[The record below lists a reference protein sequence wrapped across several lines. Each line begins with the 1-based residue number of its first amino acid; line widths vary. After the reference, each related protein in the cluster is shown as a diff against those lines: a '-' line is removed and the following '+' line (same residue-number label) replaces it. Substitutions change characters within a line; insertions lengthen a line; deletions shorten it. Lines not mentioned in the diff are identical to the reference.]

1 MYRFCNTQVIYI
13 MIETLDRQMAMNA
26 KMVKLAR
33 ADRTPP
39 RQPDY
44 PDELTQEQ
52 LDAIRK
58 LADEGRSSG
67 GNRTLLHAS
76 AW

>member
-1 MYRFCNTQVIYI
+1 
-13 MIETLDRQMAMNA
+13 MIEILDRQMAMNA
-26 KMVKLAR
+26 RKIVTLAR
-33 ADRTPP
+33 ADRTPA

-44 PDELTQEQ
+44 PDELTPEQ

-58 LADEGRSSG
+58 LAEEGRPSSRQ
-67 GNRTLLHAS
+67 RTLLHAP